1 MSRLSATAG
10 ARRALGEPVTL
21 DVPGRQAT
29 SASRCCKAGELS
41 RRLDQALEQSFPAGD
56 PPSLTEPVG
65 DARDV
70 AGCGCA
76 ASEDASPAVVDR
88 AGGCCGAA
96 RAAERTGA
104 ATR

>member
-21 DVPGRQAT
+21 DVPGREAT
-29 SASRCCKAGELS
+29 SASSCCKSGELS
-41 RRLDQALEQSFPAGD
+41 RRLDQALEQSFLAED
-56 PPSLTEPVG
+56 SPSLTEPAG

-70 AGCGCA
+70 ADCGCA
-76 ASEDASPAVVDR
+76 PEDASPAVVDR